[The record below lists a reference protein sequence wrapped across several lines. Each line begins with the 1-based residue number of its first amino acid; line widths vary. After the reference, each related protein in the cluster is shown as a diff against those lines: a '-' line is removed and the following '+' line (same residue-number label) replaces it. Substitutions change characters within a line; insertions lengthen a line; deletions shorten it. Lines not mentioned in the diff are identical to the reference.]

1 MFSIYLRICFYLG
14 ALLYIVRLGR
24 KTISNCM
31 SRIHLICLQYSSL
44 SQQGFFLLPAAN
56 LIYNINSGY
65 MLCSSN
71 LLFFSFFPELCS
83 RKFINY

>member
-14 ALLYIVRLGR
+14 VILYIVRLGR
-24 KTISNCM
+24 KTISNRM

-71 LLFFSFFPELCS
+71 LFFFFILL
-83 RKFINY
+83 